1 MAKSPAK
8 PAPKA
13 FGTLGTGRILEQV
26 YDGSAAAYIW
36 DLSTLRVR
44 RCLIPVALSS
54 MCSFFHRLVAG
65 EMSNVLP
72 KRERRRKVKPKLSF
86 GSSSGACSSLPSNMQ
101 ANLPELFELLKVQHG
116 LAEGKP
122 FRSETNG
129 CSSEWSSRR
138 AQRNADPEESR
149 TPIKYMANGI
159 KENGGFYAGLQEA
172 IISSSSPPK
181 DTSFALPNG
190 LQRNAVGPK
199 LAILTE
205 ADIADI
211 VKKLR
216 EFLRDNGPTPETEL
230 WAELGAETSS
240 SVRAQFGSLRTLLLR
255 QRGFCQ
261 VEEVLDSFLYYE
273 EEEEEDQDVPSR
285 GPGPLAPPPAKAGR
299 TVGAGSS
306 RPGAKAGSLRAASF
320 GSTGGT
326 GSSTSYES
334 ADDEE
339 PPRGRNVQTQTAAPR
354 TSSRSM
360 GSQTAPPTTADSYAQ
375 TEGFDPAWVE
385 VLECRLKKRNQEIT
399 ELQERLALMEEEH
412 RAEMHKRIEK
422 LQCRSQ
428 KLAEPEQPQKR
439 QHCAPTTERE
449 IHCLPIEP
457 PDEPLVEPRVPQKP
471 AERCPIPDFYEL
483 QLKMERQGSS
493 DCGVDVVEQRRITL
507 QDQGEFRLRRG
518 PRESYQ
524 SRKWHFREQIK
535 EHLKQFRESQGGL
548 SNMKFNAIVAG
559 VLALMKN
566 SAPNRYKGD
575 CQLCGAR
582 ATLHHIVWECSRLDR
597 KAQPLLKKIPNQ
609 ESWEALLLC
618 TDLKVQEQVV
628 RLAEDAAGVQGI
640 LAVA

>member
-1 MAKSPAK
+1 
-8 PAPKA
+8 
-13 FGTLGTGRILEQV
+13 
-26 YDGSAAAYIW
+26 
-36 DLSTLRVR
+36 
-44 RCLIPVALSS
+44 
-54 MCSFFHRLVAG
+54 
-65 EMSNVLP
+65 
-72 KRERRRKVKPKLSF
+72 
-86 GSSSGACSSLPSNMQ
+86 
-101 ANLPELFELLKVQHG
+101 
-116 LAEGKP
+116 
-122 FRSETNG
+122 
-129 CSSEWSSRR
+129 
-138 AQRNADPEESR
+138 
-149 TPIKYMANGI
+149 MANGI

-261 VEEVLDSFLYYE
+261 VEEVLDSFLYY

-493 DCGVDVVEQRRITL
+493 DVESMWSSSGGSPSKTKMEEKWDKIIKMVKKKQ
-507 QDQGEFRLRRG
+507 
-518 PRESYQ
+518 Q
-524 SRKWHFREQIK
+524 SFTEEQIK

-566 SAPNRYKGD
+566 SAPNK
-575 CQLCGAR
+575 
-582 ATLHHIVWECSRLDR
+582 
-597 KAQPLLKKIPNQ
+597 N
-609 ESWEALLLC
+609 
-618 TDLKVQEQVV
+618 
-628 RLAEDAAGVQGI
+628 
-640 LAVA
+640 

>member
-1 MAKSPAK
+1 
-8 PAPKA
+8 
-13 FGTLGTGRILEQV
+13 
-26 YDGSAAAYIW
+26 
-36 DLSTLRVR
+36 
-44 RCLIPVALSS
+44 
-54 MCSFFHRLVAG
+54 
-65 EMSNVLP
+65 MSNVLP

-122 FRSETNG
+122 FHSETNG
-129 CSSEWSSRR
+129 CSSEWSSRSG
-138 AQRNADPEESR
+138 QRKADPEESR
-149 TPIKYMANGI
+149 TPIKYMANGM

-172 IISSSSPPK
+172 IIASSSPPK

-190 LQRNAVGPK
+190 LQRKALGPK

-230 WAELGAETSS
+230 WAELEAETSA

-273 EEEEEDQDVPSR
+273 EEEEEEDVPSR

-299 TVGAGSS
+299 TVGAGLS
-306 RPGAKAGSLRAASF
+306 RPGTKTVSLRAASF

-334 ADDEE
+334 AEDEE
-339 PPRGRNVQTQTAAPR
+339 PPRGRDVQTQTAAPR
-354 TSSRSM
+354 TSTRSM
-360 GSQTAPPTTADSYAQ
+360 GSQTGPPTTADSSAQ

-412 RAEMHKRIEK
+412 RAEMNKRIEK

-428 KLAEPEQPQKR
+428 KLLEPEQPQKR
-439 QHCAPTTERE
+439 QHCAPAPERE

-457 PDEPLVEPRVPQKP
+457 PDEPFVEPRAPHKP

-493 DCGVDVVEQRRITL
+493 DVESMWSSSGGSPSKTKMEEKWDKIIKMVKKKQ
-507 QDQGEFRLRRG
+507 
-518 PRESYQ
+518 Q
-524 SRKWHFREQIK
+524 SFTEEQIK

-566 SAPNRYKGD
+566 SAPKAPLSPRDRPLRGK
-575 CQLCGAR
+575 AP
-582 ATLHHIVWECSRLDR
+582 SRER
-597 KAQPLLKKIPNQ
+597 SNP
-609 ESWEALLLC
+609 
-618 TDLKVQEQVV
+618 KVT
-628 RLAEDAAGVQGI
+628 RDKN
-640 LAVA
+640 